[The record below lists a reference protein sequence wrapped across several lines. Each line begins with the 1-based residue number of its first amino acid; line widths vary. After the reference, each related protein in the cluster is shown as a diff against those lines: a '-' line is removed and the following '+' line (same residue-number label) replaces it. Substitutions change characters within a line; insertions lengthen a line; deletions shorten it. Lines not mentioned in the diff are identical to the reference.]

1 VTIDDGRAAFVPKA
15 SGKPD
20 RFVEVEGAPDLVVE
34 IVSDSSVKK
43 DSQRLPRAYYAAGV
57 LEFWLIDARGEE
69 LEFRLQTRGPA
80 GFVDAERDA
89 DGYQRS
95 QVLDAWYFLDR
106 SRHQRGH
113 WVYRLRM
120 R

>member
-1 VTIDDGRAAFVPKA
+1 
-15 SGKPD
+15 
-20 RFVEVEGAPDLVVE
+20 
-34 IVSDSSVKK
+34 
-43 DSQRLPRAYYAAGV
+43 V
-57 LEFWLIDARGEE
+57 LEFWLIDARGED
-69 LEFRLQTRGPA
+69 LEFLLQTRGPA
-80 GFVDAERDA
+80 GFIAAERDA

-95 QVLDAWYFLDR
+95 HVLDAWYFLDR